1 MLPPFVVVVFIVAT
15 YASSLQQ
22 SSRLKNCRATCPRRG
37 WEGQRSREKERERT
51 GRIPYFVCKACN
63 ILWAATEVFGRE
75 LKSKINWYIL
85 KLRRTGRNGI
95 FTFWPMRQFYT
106 VHWHLNRTKQEQ
118 EEHKLMTTRAN
129 ESRIKITQK
138 WRPRSEIPL
147 LFIVSMP

>member
-1 MLPPFVVVVFIVAT
+1 MLPPLLLL
-15 YASSLQQ
+15 YLLLLLMHRHC
-22 SSRLKNCRATCPRRG
+22 SRARG
-37 WEGQRSREKERERT
+37 WKIAELRVRDEDERNKEREREREGENRT
-51 GRIPYFVCKACN
+51 IPHFVCKACN

-85 KLRRTGRNGI
+85 KLRRTGRNGV